1 MESIHLSIMTRELCH
16 EFFKG
21 FENDP
26 DIFMDMSLF
35 SEYKYD
41 RVAVDRYYDSK
52 QEPSRVLLAIMKNNT
67 VIGEL
72 QLKNIDFGRKEC
84 TLSIHMQNDNVKGHG
99 YGTYAEKLALR
110 YAFEDMGMIAVNADA
125 VTKNS
130 RSCHVLE
137 KNGFMLIK
145 EENGFKYY
153 RFERK

>member
-1 MESIHLSIMTRELCH
+1 MENIHLCLMTRELCH

-41 RVAVDRYYDSK
+41 KDAVDKYFDSK
-52 QEPSRVLLAIMKNNT
+52 QDPSRVMLAIMMDDT
-67 VIGEL
+67 VIGEI
-72 QLKNIDFGRKEC
+72 QLKNIDHGKKEC
-84 TLSIHMQNDNVKGHG
+84 TLSIHMQNDSVKGHG
-99 YGTYAEKLALR
+99 YGTYAEKLGLQ
-110 YAFEDMGMIAVNADA
+110 YAFEEMSMIAVNADA
-125 VTKNS
+125 VIKNA

-137 KNGFMLIK
+137 KIGFDLIK
-145 EENGFKYY
+145 EENGFRYY